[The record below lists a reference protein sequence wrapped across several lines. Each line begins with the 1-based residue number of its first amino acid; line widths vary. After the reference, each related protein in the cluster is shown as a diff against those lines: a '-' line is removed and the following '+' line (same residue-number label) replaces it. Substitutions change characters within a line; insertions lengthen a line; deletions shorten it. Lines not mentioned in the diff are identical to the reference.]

1 MPRSLFIFY
10 LHSISCFNF
19 HGSSLAPSDTLVHGV
34 CFLRPS
40 STSGAS
46 QRMWRWKESVL
57 GNGQDFFVPKPLT
70 THRFASVIVREG
82 SERSC
87 GIEEAVV
94 LGNCAR
100 LMVLVA
106 TIRPQCSK
114 EVANSVAV
122 TLLNQVSTWQ
132 DRGGEGG
139 NEAML
144 SAFDRPEVVSLV
156 APNEASN
163 GILQSE
169 ARRLMRE
176 ERSMIW
182 SGAQE
187 VTRECCLVA
196 VGLSSRV
203 QGYDARC
210 QFDPFSSR
218 DAHVQL
224 QLKRSFEACRSRVPL
239 PVDRKAGLLC
249 HTSTTASITQDIP
262 PCRAKLSLILRAAL
276 RAGKLA
282 RDPSSTTA
290 INTLKKQRLVFF
302 GQPSEADRLAAA
314 EAVLEEVVAPAVE
327 RCCGEM
333 SVLEGEMGGVRTLS
347 RGQQVASL
355 RERAHVTAQRIYA
368 QSMAQY
374 PSSFRVMLPSG
385 ATDNDAASYRDAL
398 RRLVN
403 QHLHDPTLCLRL
415 GVPVDEEELMA
426 AIEKATLVF
435 VAKRFSSALSPST
448 DEGDIEPPAVSE

>member
-1 MPRSLFIFY
+1 MMPRSLFIFCFY
-10 LHSISCFNF
+10 CISCFNF

-57 GNGQDFFVPKPLT
+57 GDGQDFFVPKPLT
-70 THRFASVIVREG
+70 THRLASVIVREG

-100 LMVLVA
+100 LMVLVT

-122 TLLNQVSTWQ
+122 TLLGQVSSWQ

-156 APNEASN
+156 APNEASD
-163 GILQSE
+163 GILQSA

-196 VGLSSRV
+196 VGLSSGGR
-203 QGYDARC
+203 GIRS

-224 QLKRSFEACRSRVPL
+224 QLKRSFEACRDRVPL
-239 PVDRKAGLLC
+239 PVDREAGLLFC
-249 HTSTTASITQDIP
+249 HTSTTP
-262 PCRAKLSLILRAAL
+262 PCRAKLGLVLRAAL
-276 RAGKLA
+276 RTGKLA

-290 INTLKKQRLVFF
+290 INTLKKKQRLVFF
-302 GQPSEADRLAAA
+302 GQPSEADRRAAA
-314 EAVLEEVVAPAVE
+314 EAVLEDVVAPAVE
-327 RCCGEM
+327 KCCGDM
-333 SVLEGEMGGVRTLS
+333 SVLEGEMGGVETLP
-347 RGQQVASL
+347 RGQRVASL
-355 RERAHVTAQRIYA
+355 RERAHATAQRICYA
-368 QSMAQY
+368 ESMAQS
-374 PSSFRVMLPSG
+374 PIRLDRVMLPDND
-385 ATDNDAASYRDAL
+385 ATDNDAMASYRDDAL

-403 QHLHDPTLCLRL
+403 QHLHDPTIRLRL
-415 GVPVDEEELMA
+415 GMLVDEEELMA
-426 AIEKATLVF
+426 TIEKATLDF
-435 VAKRFSSALSPST
+435 VAQRFSSALSPST
-448 DEGDIEPPAVSE
+448 EEGDIEPLAVGE